1 MEGKT
6 SLNRGFFIFWSLKNL
21 IPINQVHIL
30 LNKWW
35 LDWLVEK
42 MAKYLIF

>member
-1 MEGKT
+1 MEVKT

-21 IPINQVHIL
+21 IPINQVL